1 MERRLNLLWIVPIQF
16 VVSLYLVVSLLGPSG
31 LVGLVMTLLLTP
43 ITRRFI
49 GKLHVL
55 QTDARKETDER
66 VRYVLEC
73 MSGIRILKVRQ
84 ADCLVF
90 LVREARFDLPLNAF
104 TIGPIRC
111 SS

>member
-1 MERRLNLLWIVPIQF
+1 MHALHLTGRSVERRLNLLWIVPIQF
-16 VVSLYLVVSLLGPSG
+16 VVSLYLVISLLGPSG
-31 LVGLVMTLLLTP
+31 LVGLAMTLLLTP

-84 ADCLVF
+84 ALF
-90 LVREARFDLPLNAF
+90 WF
-104 TIGPIRC
+104 C
-111 SS
+111 SA